1 MLARRIAVHAEPLPR
16 GAAVAVLVNRAA
28 RSTARVR
35 WEPMVA
41 KILGRRVAPGFLHP
55 DGEIEMAAAARASIA
70 RGADAIVVA
79 GGDGSINHVADAIA
93 GLGVPLGL
101 IPLGTANDLAREL
114 GIPAG
119 VAGAARRVIDGTV
132 RAIYVLEVNGR
143 AFCTVGGLG
152 IAADA
157 ALAANR
163 VRRSVPLRALGS
175 GIYPL
180 AAAASIA
187 LRPRLARA
195 IRVTFADSRGIERAF
210 EARVHALLV
219 ANQRSLG
226 GGLALPGAPANDD
239 GVFELC
245 AVRAGSRIALLA
257 TLARM
262 AAGRAPASGAFAVE
276 RAVRARIECDGP
288 APFFG
293 DGEELARGR
302 AFDVRLRRQTLL
314 VIC

>member
-1 MLARRIAVHAEPLPR
+1 MLARRIEPDAEPLPR
-16 GAAVAVLVNRAA
+16 GAAVAILVNRAA

-35 WEPMVA
+35 WEPVVA
-41 KILGRRVAPGFLHP
+41 KILGRRVVPEVLHP
-55 DGEIEMAAAARASIA
+55 DGEMAMAAAARASIA
-70 RGADAIVVA
+70 RGAAAIVVA
-79 GGDGSINHVADAIA
+79 GGDGTINRVADAIA
-93 GLGVPLGL
+93 GRGVPLGL

-114 GIPAG
+114 DIPAG
-119 VAGAARRVIDGTV
+119 VAGAARRVIDGTI
-132 RAIYVLEVNGR
+132 RTIDVLEVNGR

-152 IAADA
+152 VAADA

-163 VRRSVPLRALGS
+163 ARRRLPLSALGS

-180 AAAASIA
+180 AAAATIA
-187 LRPRLARA
+187 LRPRLARS
-195 IRVTFADSRGIERAF
+195 IRVTFSDPRGIEHVF
-210 EARVHALLV
+210 EAEVHALLV

-226 GGLALPGAPANDD
+226 GGLRLPSGSANDD

-245 AVRAGSRIALLA
+245 AVPAGSRVGLLA

-262 AAGRAPASGAFAVE
+262 ASGRAPAPGSFTVE

-302 AFDVRLRRQTLL
+302 SFDVRLRRRALP

>member
-1 MLARRIAVHAEPLPR
+1 MLARRIEPDAEPLPR

-28 RSTARVR
+28 RSTAGVG
-35 WEPMVA
+35 WEPVVA
-41 KILGRRVAPGFLHP
+41 KILRRRVGPEFLHP
-55 DGEIEMAAAARASIA
+55 ESEIAMAAAARASIA

-79 GGDGSINHVADAIA
+79 GGGGSINRVVDAIA

-114 GIPAG
+114 GIPSG
-119 VAGAARRVIDGTV
+119 LAGAARRVIDGTV
-132 RAIYVLEVNGR
+132 RAIDVLEVNGR
-143 AFCTVGGLG
+143 AFCTVGGIG
-152 IAADA
+152 VAADA

-163 VRRSVPLRALGS
+163 VRRRLPLRTLGS

-180 AAAASIA
+180 AAATSIA
-187 LRPRLARA
+187 FRPRLARSV
-195 IRVTFADSRGIERAF
+195 RVTFSDSRGVERVF
-210 EARVHALLV
+210 EARLHALLV

-226 GGLALPGAPANDD
+226 GGLALPGASANDD

-245 AVRAGSRIALLA
+245 AVRAGSRVGLLA

-262 AAGRAPASGAFAVE
+262 AAGRAPAPGAFSVE
-276 RAVRARIECDGP
+276 RAVRARVECDGP
-288 APFFG
+288 AVFFG

-302 AFDVRLRRQTLL
+302 SFDVRLRRRTLP

>member
-1 MLARRIAVHAEPLPR
+1 MLARRIALDAEPLAH

-28 RSTARVR
+28 RSTVGAR
-35 WEPMVA
+35 WESLAA
-41 KILGRRVAPGFLHP
+41 KILGRRVAPEFLHP
-55 DGEIEMAAAARASIA
+55 EGEIGMAAAARACVA

-79 GGDGSINHVADAIA
+79 GGDGSINHVADAVA

-119 VAGAARRVIDGTV
+119 VAGAARRVIDGTA
-132 RAIYVLEVNGR
+132 RAIDVLEVNGR

-152 IAADA
+152 VAADA
-157 ALAANR
+157 ALAANQ
-163 VRRSVPLRALGS
+163 VRRRLPLRALGS

-180 AAAASIA
+180 AAAVTIA
-187 LRPRLARA
+187 LRPRLACRM
-195 IRVTFADSRGIERAF
+195 RVAWVDPRGGEHRF
-210 EARVHALLV
+210 ESHLHALLV

-226 GGLALPGAPANDD
+226 GGLALPSMSANDD
-239 GVFELC
+239 GAFELC
-245 AVRAGSRIALLA
+245 ALPAGSRVALLA

-262 AAGRAPASGAFAVE
+262 ARRHAAASGSFGVE
-276 RAVRARIECDGP
+276 RAVRARIECERP
-288 APFFG
+288 AHFFG
-293 DGEELARGR
+293 DGEDLARGR
-302 AFDVRLRRQTLL
+302 SFEVHVRRRTLL

>member
-1 MLARRIAVHAEPLPR
+1 MLARRIALDAESLPR

-28 RSTARVR
+28 RSTARAP
-35 WEPMVA
+35 WEPLVA
-41 KILGRRVAPGFLHP
+41 KILGRRVAPEFHHP
-55 DGEIEMAAAARASIA
+55 DGETAMAATARACVA

-79 GGDGSINHVADAIA
+79 GGDGSLNRVADAIA

-132 RAIYVLEVNGR
+132 RAIDVLEVNGR

-152 IAADA
+152 VAADA

-163 VRRSVPLRALGS
+163 VRRRLPLRALGS

-187 LRPRLARA
+187 LRPRLARS
-195 IRVTFADSRGIERAF
+195 IRVTFSDPRGIERAF

-226 GGLALPGAPANDD
+226 GGLALPGASANDD